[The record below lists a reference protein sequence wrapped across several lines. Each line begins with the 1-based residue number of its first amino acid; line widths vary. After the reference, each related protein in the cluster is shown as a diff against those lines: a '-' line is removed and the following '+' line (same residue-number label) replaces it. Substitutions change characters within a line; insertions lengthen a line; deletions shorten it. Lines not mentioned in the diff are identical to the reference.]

1 MPILDIQHR
10 FRELGRIR
18 TGFKEDTGRVSKKTG
33 KPIMRPVKLPRF
45 RLTSVWQHLIE
56 QAADEWGGEPRPW
69 VNEGSREWEVYIEAD
84 VIEVL
89 VPPGTEVLAQWYEL
103 WEGGGLIK
111 RCDGYRQ
118 TLVDRPCSCP
128 ADPIARQEAA
138 AKGQACKATTRLR
151 VMLPAL
157 ADVGTWRLESHGYHA
172 ATELAS
178 SAEIVEWATRQGVI
192 VPADLSLVHREG
204 SRRPG
209 QPRHTFYVPAL
220 GLRGR
225 LGAVLEALGAPVT
238 DTPVRLA
245 GVEARPALTAGGPTT
260 LPGPGE
266 NRLDP
271 LEAVEGAS
279 LPGPIPAPPAQGPPP
294 DPSAGGEAPP
304 PGPAPEAALD
314 VPDEVDTPTPE
325 PFDPPAAPAGGDDEE
340 GRGGARLTGPQI
352 VALAFQNRGIGDRDQ
367 RLAVLS
373 AMVGR
378 PVDTGK
384 DLRPS
389 EIRAVLAD
397 LGDPG
402 YVLPAVAGVV
412 DALPALAPSR
422 TPGHRTTPPPPA
434 APDPPPAGDLDVTR
448 AGEWTPGEWRTY
460 LAAAGVKVLEFFAE
474 VRRLAAE
481 LDEAAPNRLEDL
493 ADASASLVGLACS
506 WVEDRAA
513 TRRTTP

>member
-1 MPILDIQHR
+1 VPILDIQHR

-33 KPIMRPVKLPRF
+33 KAIMRPVKLPRF

-56 QAADEWGGEPRPW
+56 QAAEEWGGEPRPW

-89 VPPGTEVLAQWYEL
+89 VPPGTEVLSQWYEL
-103 WEGGGLIK
+103 WEGGGLVK

-128 ADPIARQEAA
+128 PDPIVRQDAA

-157 ADVGTWRLESHGYHA
+157 ADVGTWRLETHGYHA

-245 GVEARPALTAGGPTT
+245 GVEARPALTAGGPTE
-260 LPGPGE
+260 LPPATT

-271 LEAVEGAS
+271 LEAVEDAS
-279 LPGPIPAPPAQGPPP
+279 LPGPPPAPPPEPPPIDPPAPEGPPPGPPP
-294 DPSAGGEAPP
+294 D
-304 PGPAPEAALD
+304 AALD
-314 VPDEVDTPTPE
+314 VPDVVDTPTPDA
-325 PFDPPAAPAGGDDEE
+325 FDPPPAPVDEHD
-340 GRGGARLTGPQI
+340 GARLTGPQI
-352 VALAFQNRGIGDRDQ
+352 VAMAFQNRGITDRAH
-367 RLAVLS
+367 RLAIVS
-373 AMVGR
+373 AMIGR
-378 PVDTGK
+378 PIDSGNE
-384 DLRPS
+384 LRPS

-397 LGDPG
+397 LGDES
-402 YVLPAVAGVV
+402 YVLPAVAEVV
-412 DALPALAPSR
+412 EALPAPAPSR
-422 TPGHRTTPPPPA
+422 TLGHRTPPPPA
-434 APDPPPAGDLDVTR
+434 PDPAPAGDLDVTR
-448 AGEWTPGEWRTY
+448 AGSWAPEHWRAY
-460 LAAAGVKVLEFFAE
+460 LAGAGVKVLEFFAE

-493 ADASASLVGLACS
+493 TEVSPSLVGLACS

-513 TRRTTP
+513 ARRGPA